1 MVTKKAQS
9 GSKKENDD
17 YMKDV
22 EQKLKKIST
31 FDGND
36 NPEFPKQIGKGEK
49 MAINPTEK
57 QDEIIADNRGGGME
71 DLNYDYEPSENF
83 KKRLKM
89 ALEGD
94 PKMGNSQDAANV
106 IKTDT
111 GKNLAKKSE
120 RKKEK
125 ESENFEVSWGH
136 SWKDPENVTT
146 VKESKTTMSS
156 VLEEEIKRMKRIL
169 GYDESTQ

>member
-1 MVTKKAQS
+1 
-9 GSKKENDD
+9 
-17 YMKDV
+17 
-22 EQKLKKIST
+22 
-31 FDGND
+31 
-36 NPEFPKQIGKGEK
+36 
-49 MAINPTEK
+49 
-57 QDEIIADNRGGGME
+57 ME